1 MPHLE
6 AIMARASSSGMG
18 MVTYRPCLRLTDKL
32 NMSCNT
38 PPNHFVVFADTKTHE
53 GSAALKLAI
62 QNLRRL
68 NSHVQDLQTRAEA
81 TEICLVTEQD
91 EHLLSELI
99 KALEGI
105 QKFGITAT

>member
-6 AIMARASSSGMG
+6 AIMAIASSGMG
-18 MVTYRPCLRLTDKL
+18 MVTYRLCLRLIDKH
-32 NMSCNT
+32 NMCRSS
-38 PPNHFVVFADTKTHE
+38 PPNGVIVFADTPTHE
-53 GSAALKLAI
+53 GSAALKLAT
-62 QNLRRL
+62 QNLKRL

-99 KALEGI
+99 KALEEI
-105 QKFGITAT
+105 QKSGTCAT